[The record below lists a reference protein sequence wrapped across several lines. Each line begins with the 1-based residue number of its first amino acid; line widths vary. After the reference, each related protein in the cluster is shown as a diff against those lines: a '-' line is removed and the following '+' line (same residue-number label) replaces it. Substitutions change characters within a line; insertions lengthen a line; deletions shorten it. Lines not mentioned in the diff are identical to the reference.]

1 MRIGFIGTGIMGTGM
16 VANLLNDGH
25 EVVLYNRTPE
35 KAAALVTQGAAAVD
49 SPAALG
55 GQKLDLLIT
64 MVAHPAAV
72 EAVALGA
79 DGFLDALPAGTL
91 WIDSTTVHPAF
102 ARRMAG
108 EATSRGIRFL
118 DAPVT
123 GTKPQAADG
132 VLTFIIGGDAADIEF
147 SRSVLESMGSRIVHV
162 GGHGM
167 GTSLKV
173 VLNHMLAISMEALA
187 EGMVLGQALG
197 IDEETLFNVLLAAP
211 VTAPALGRK
220 REMMTSGDYSDT
232 EFPLALMQKDLHM
245 ATTAAYDVGVA
256 MPLAN
261 AAKETYQLAAR
272 NGWGDADLSA
282 IYQYLKDE
290 TRDGR

>member
-25 EVVLYNRTPE
+25 AVIIYNRTPE
-35 KAAALVTQGAAAVD
+35 KAAALVAQGAQAATT
-49 SPAALG
+49 PAEVGASDI
-55 GQKLDLLIT
+55 DLLIT

-72 EAVALGA
+72 EAVALGP
-79 DGFLDALPAGTL
+79 DGFLTSLPAGTL
-91 WIDSTTVHPAF
+91 WMDSTTVHPSF
-102 ARRMAG
+102 ARRMAA
-108 EATSRGIRFL
+108 EATARGVRFL

-132 VLTFIIGGDAADIEF
+132 VLTFIIGGDAADVDF
-147 SRSVLESMGSRIVHV
+147 ARPALESMGSRIVHV
-162 GGHGM
+162 GDHGM

-197 IDEETLFNVLLAAP
+197 IEEETLFDILLPAP
-211 VTAPALGRK
+211 VTAPALARK
-220 REMMTSGDYSDT
+220 RSMMTTGDYSDT

-245 ATTAAYDVGVA
+245 ATTAAYEVGVA

-261 AAKETYQLAAR
+261 VAKEIYQLAAR
-272 NGWGDADLSA
+272 NGWGDDDLSA
-282 IYQYLKDE
+282 IYQYLKHE
-290 TRDGR
+290 RRGGR